1 MSNGPTPRPPA
12 APLRRGLWAEV
23 FGFALAGGCAYAV
36 DLALFVWL
44 RGAAGVGP
52 VCAKTL
58 SFLAGCLVAYAGNAA
73 GTYRG
78 AATGHSRPRQLGV
91 FVLVN
96 LAGALVQLL
105 CLGVSH
111 YLLGLTSPRADVV
124 SGAGVGMA
132 LGTCLRFWGTRRLV
146 FRIGRDACHGRATR
160 A

>member
-1 MSNGPTPRPPA
+1 MSDRPAPRPA
-12 APLRRGLWAEV
+12 APVRRGLRGELL
-23 FGFALAGGCAYAV
+23 GFALAGGSAYAV

-44 RGAAGVGP
+44 RGAAGAGP

-58 SFLAGCLVAYAGNAA
+58 SFLAGCLVAYVGNAV

-78 AATGHSRPRQLGV
+78 AAADDSRPRQFGV
-91 FVLVN
+91 FVVVN
-96 LAGALVQLL
+96 VAGALVQLL

-124 SGAGVGMA
+124 SGAGIGMA
-132 LGTCLRFWGTRRLV
+132 LGTCLRFWGTRKLV
-146 FRIGRDACHGRATR
+146 FRIDRESCHGRATR